1 MAAIVNKAL
10 TASTARSAFLAQAVV
25 SQWARDRGVG
35 LNYGAGGL
43 NVHAVRNATQYSDV
57 SKEA

>member
-1 MAAIVNKAL
+1 MSAIVNEAL
-10 TASTARSAFLAQAVV
+10 TASTAHSAFLTQAVV

-35 LNYGAGGL
+35 LNYSAGGL
-43 NVHAVRNATQYSDV
+43 NVHAVRNTTQYSDV